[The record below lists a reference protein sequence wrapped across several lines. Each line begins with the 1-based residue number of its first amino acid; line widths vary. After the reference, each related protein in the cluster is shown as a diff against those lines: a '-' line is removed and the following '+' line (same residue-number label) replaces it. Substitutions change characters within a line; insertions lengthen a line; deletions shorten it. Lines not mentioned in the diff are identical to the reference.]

1 MSEGKI
7 SYDIVHSKN
16 DVETVIGKTT
26 NEFVEDLSALI
37 KPNFP
42 VDMPASIENLY
53 VTSVYSYIASKDM
66 QDNENI
72 TTSSKK
78 KFGTG

>member
-1 MSEGKI
+1 MKLNLLGACLKEKFH
-7 SYDIVHSKN
+7 DIVHSKN

-53 VTSVYSYIASKDM
+53 VTSVYSYCQQGYAR
-66 QDNENI
+66 
-72 TTSSKK
+72 
-78 KFGTG
+78 